1 VLKGIA
7 LAKVPQELKESDM
20 PWQVAFTDTTKHSQV
35 GFEQRKQALGS
46 ILVHVVVYLAAADK
60 YRRLTQRLSQEQK
73 GLDERVLMVSQWP
86 SHLW

>member
-1 VLKGIA
+1 MHGPRLVSTINGVFIAGVFIVRRLKSSRCHIIA
-7 LAKVPQELKESDM
+7 QGNFL
-20 PWQVAFTDTTKHSQV
+20 
-35 GFEQRKQALGS
+35 
-46 ILVHVVVYLAAADK
+46 VVYLAAADK

>member
-1 VLKGIA
+1 VPEQAIEVLERVFGF
-7 LAKVPQELKESDM
+7 SC
-20 PWQVAFTDTTKHSQV
+20 
-35 GFEQRKQALGS
+35 GFETKFHLHF
-46 ILVHVVVYLAAADK
+46 IDVHRYVSPVSLVVYLAAADK